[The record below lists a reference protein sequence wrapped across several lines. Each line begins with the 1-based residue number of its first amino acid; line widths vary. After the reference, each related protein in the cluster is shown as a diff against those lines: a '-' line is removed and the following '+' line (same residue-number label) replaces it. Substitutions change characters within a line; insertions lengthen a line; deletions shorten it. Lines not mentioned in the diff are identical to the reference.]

1 MATTTDIEAATETMV
16 TRTPG
21 DRDDDDSGLAAAT
34 RADVA
39 PDEQVTPTA
48 EMHELETSTARAD
61 EHVTAAAKNEDVA
74 VALGKARGTGDPSAT
89 TDAARPFT
97 RAARRQ
103 LEAAQRLAETQQSE
117 APGPNAEDVTAADAG
132 ATRPEPVGRQ
142 LTGGGVAARSATEPT
157 TVRTKEGERQL
168 DGHEELNDA
177 GEARLHEGV
186 VSRLPAISATRGA
199 NGAARRA
206 GEAESGGGLAMRP
219 KRHHVRFQLTADQ
232 ERAAAAKS
240 DANAR
245 RMATSETQVTATAA
259 AANDGQAVRPRQVE
273 LAAVTARRRCM
284 STAKHQD
291 ERVADVPRAGRAS
304 TTMATCSSDTEEP
317 VFPIR
322 GPDGVQSAQQW
333 LNAAS
338 AALKARKR
346 GTATESASATSGGG
360 G

>member
-1 MATTTDIEAATETMV
+1 MPTTTDIEAATETMV

-74 VALGKARGTGDPSAT
+74 VAVTVVDSATGARQARGTGDPSAT

-259 AANDGQAVRPRQVE
+259 AANDGQAVRPR
-273 LAAVTARRRCM
+273 
-284 STAKHQD
+284 
-291 ERVADVPRAGRAS
+291 
-304 TTMATCSSDTEEP
+304 
-317 VFPIR
+317 
-322 GPDGVQSAQQW
+322 
-333 LNAAS
+333 
-338 AALKARKR
+338 
-346 GTATESASATSGGG
+346 
-360 G
+360 